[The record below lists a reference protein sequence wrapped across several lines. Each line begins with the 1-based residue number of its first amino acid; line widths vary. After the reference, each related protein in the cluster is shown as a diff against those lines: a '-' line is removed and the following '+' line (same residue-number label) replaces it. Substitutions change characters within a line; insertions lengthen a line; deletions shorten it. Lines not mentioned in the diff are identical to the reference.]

1 MLAKKAKI
9 IVDDGGYFPRQP
21 SNLRRV
27 QSSLR
32 QMPQIRRLPND
43 LVNRIAA
50 GEVVER
56 PAAALKELIEN
67 AVDAGARRIAVTLTD
82 GGLTRLE
89 VTDDGCGM
97 SADDM
102 ALALERHATS
112 KLPDEA
118 IELVATLGFRGEAL
132 PSIASVARLTLE
144 SRVRGADGGQ
154 DSQGWRKI
162 VDHGEVIEDG
172 PAAVPFGTRVRVE
185 QIFAKVP
192 ARRKF
197 LRTPRSEYIAC
208 LDITR
213 RLAMAR
219 PDIAFSLENG
229 AEGKTRKAL
238 STQADEE
245 LATRVS
251 QIVARELKD
260 NAVEIELERET
271 PHGMMRLT
279 GLAGLPTYN
288 RGVADHQYLF
298 VNGRPVK
305 DRLLTGAVRGAY
317 SDMLARDRHAVLALF
332 LEIPP
337 QDVDVNVHPAKTE
350 VRFRDAAHVR
360 GFIVS
365 GLRRALDT
373 GDRRSAQGPD
383 RTAMGRWQ
391 QEPAREEPAALRSI
405 FEERDFGAS
414 SAHVAE
420 PRVAWAPAQSAQ
432 NARYDSALPTGRA
445 EEAAP
450 IPEDAD
456 QYPLGIARGQVANT
470 YIVAESK
477 DGLILVDQHAA
488 HERLVLERLKAAGAE
503 EAVTRSQALL
513 VPDVV
518 EMDEADCD
526 RLEDA
531 AEGLA
536 RFGLTVERFGPAAM
550 LVRAVPSA
558 IAKADSGKLLQDL
571 ADDIAKHGKQED
583 SGSLL
588 LSEKL
593 ELVLATMACHGSVR
607 AGRVLNVAE
616 MNALL
621 REMEATP
628 RSGQCNHGR
637 PTWVKLGMDD
647 VEKLFGRH

>member
-1 MLAKKAKI
+1 MA
-9 IVDDGGYFPRQP
+9 
-21 SNLRRV
+21 
-27 QSSLR
+27 
-32 QMPQIRRLPND
+32 QIRRLPET

-56 PAAALKELIEN
+56 PAAALKELVEN
-67 AVDAGARRIAVTLTD
+67 AIDAGASRVAVALVD

-118 IELVATLGFRGEAL
+118 IEMVSTLGFRGEAL
-132 PSIASVARLTLE
+132 PSIASVARFTLE
-144 SRVRGADGGQ
+144 SRVRGAD
-154 DSQGWRKI
+154 DGWRLV
-162 VDHGEVIEDG
+162 VDHGEVVEEG
-172 PAAVPFGTRVRVE
+172 PAALPYGTRVRVE

-208 LDITR
+208 LDTVR

-219 PDIAFSLENG
+219 PDIAFSLENVVD
-229 AEGKTRKAL
+229 GKIRKGL
-238 STQADEE
+238 VTQGDEA

-260 NAVEIELERET
+260 NAVEIDLAREG
-271 PHGMMRLT
+271 PHGTMRLT
-279 GLAGLPTYN
+279 GLAGIPTYN

-305 DRLLTGAVRGAY
+305 DKLLTGAVRGAY

-332 LEIPP
+332 LELPP

-350 VRFRDAAHVR
+350 VRFRDATGVR

-365 GLRRALDT
+365 GLRQALAT

-383 RTAMGRWQ
+383 RSAMGRWVA
-391 QEPAREEPAALRSI
+391 EPSRPVPHDEASPALRSM
-405 FEERDFGAS
+405 FEGRDWS
-414 SAHVAE
+414 TPQSRVAE
-420 PRVAWAPAQSAQ
+420 ARPDFAASVATS
-432 NARYDSALPTGRA
+432 RTDHALPHGRA

-450 IPEDAD
+450 LPEEVDD
-456 QYPLGIARGQVANT
+456 YPLGIARGQVANT

-488 HERLVLERLKAAGAE
+488 HERLVLERLKRSGAE
-503 EAVTRSQALL
+503 EAVQRSQALL

-526 RLEDA
+526 RLEEA
-531 AEGLA
+531 SEGLA
-536 RFGLTVERFGPAAM
+536 RYGLAVERFGPSAM

-558 IAKADSGKLLQDL
+558 ISKADTGKLLRDL
-571 ADDIAKHGKQED
+571 ADDIAKHGSQKD

-588 LSEKL
+588 LAERL
-593 ELVLATMACHGSVR
+593 EYVLATMACHGSVR

-637 PTWVKLGMDD
+637 PTWVKLSMED